1 MLEKLS
7 GGGGEEDLSAVA
19 PAPGDNAASAASA
32 ASVASVAAADN
43 RSGEEEW
50 KEPYDLE
57 NSEAV
62 ASAVVAFSAVGDAC
76 AADPGRK
83 VAPPP
88 DPAVAAADPDD
99 EDETVGVVQVE
110 LG

>member
-1 MLEKLS
+1 MYRYVTVLEKLS
-7 GGGGEEDLSAVA
+7 GGGGGEFATD
-19 PAPGDNAASAASA
+19 SAATVS
-32 ASVASVAAADN
+32 S
-43 RSGEEEW
+43 EW
-50 KEPYDLE
+50 TEPYDLE

-62 ASAVVAFSAVGDAC
+62 ACAVLAFSAVGDAC

-99 EDETVGVVQVE
+99 DDEDVLGASVIGALGLGGAVQADH
-110 LG
+110 